1 MLSDLFIDSK
11 SIMKRLCGAGT
22 FGDYGYTPC
31 VLSSFKDLEE
41 CGVGNKKTDTYPWSS
56 FEGVKAKNLDHEKPR
71 YSVRGSFLISSGK

>member
-41 CGVGNKKTDTYPWSS
+41 LWSW
-56 FEGVKAKNLDHEKPR
+56 EQEDR
-71 YSVRGSFLISSGK
+71 YLPLV